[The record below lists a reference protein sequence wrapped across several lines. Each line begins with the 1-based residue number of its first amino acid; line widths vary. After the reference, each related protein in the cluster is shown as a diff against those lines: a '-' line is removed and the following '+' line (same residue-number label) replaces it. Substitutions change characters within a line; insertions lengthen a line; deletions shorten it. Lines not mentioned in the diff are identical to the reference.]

1 MHWIDKEQIL
11 DLKIENAMLNYMKWL
26 SKDDDILKFNSVT
39 IWNLVATLAFSEK
52 KIRKL
57 QKT

>member
-39 IWNLVATLAFSEK
+39 IWNLVATIAFSEK

>member
-57 QKT
+57 R